1 MEESEASA
9 SRLDRGQHVEH
20 IEVLT
25 HVNVTRSDS
34 YGAHLWMANLLVE
47 EPDALMCA
55 RPDLWEPWVSNHPG
69 PPGPLSQIRKRRWQ
83 SLRQEAWERRKKC
96 KEANLKPFIGI
107 LRVESPSGSA

>member
-9 SRLDRGQHVEH
+9 DRFDRGQHVEH

-34 YGAHLWMANLLVE
+34 YGDHLWMVNLSVE

-55 RPDLWEPWVSNHPG
+55 RPDLWEPWVETPKATRSTR
-69 PPGPLSQIRKRRWQ
+69 PPWSSRQSAFVTQDVLSCV
-83 SLRQEAWERRKKC
+83 S
-96 KEANLKPFIGI
+96 
-107 LRVESPSGSA
+107 

>member
-9 SRLDRGQHVEH
+9 DRFDRGQHVEH

-34 YGAHLWMANLLVE
+34 YGDHLWMVYLSVE

-55 RPDLWEPWVSNHPG
+55 RPGLREPWRVTARATRPNSRRYRISNQH
-69 PPGPLSQIRKRRWQ
+69 R
-83 SLRQEAWERRKKC
+83 
-96 KEANLKPFIGI
+96 
-107 LRVESPSGSA
+107 SADHAC